1 MHSIVLPL
9 PPQTQGAASQIPNR
23 TLDVLQVVVFF
34 VVVVFIVI
42 VVVVVVVVIHG
53 DPDSR
58 CSRPHAEMDCA
69 R

>member
-1 MHSIVLPL
+1 MHSIVPPL
-9 PPQTQGAASQIPNR
+9 PPQTQGAASPIPKR
-23 TLDVLQVVVFF
+23 PLDVLHVVVLFF
-34 VVVVFIVI
+34 VVVFIVI
-42 VVVVVVVVIHG
+42 VVVVVVIQP

>member
-1 MHSIVLPL
+1 MHSIVPPL

-23 TLDVLQVVVFF
+23 PIDVLHVVVLVF
-34 VVVVFIVI
+34 VVVFIVI
-42 VVVVVVVVIHG
+42 IVVIVVIQG